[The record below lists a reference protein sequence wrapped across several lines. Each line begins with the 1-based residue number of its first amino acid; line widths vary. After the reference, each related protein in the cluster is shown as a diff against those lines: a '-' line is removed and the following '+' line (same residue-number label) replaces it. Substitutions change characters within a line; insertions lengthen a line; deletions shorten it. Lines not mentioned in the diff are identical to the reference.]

1 MITKKKKK
9 KAYISIWLES
19 LICFAVLHL
28 LPKKKTYDGVAI
40 EIQRKVTR
48 VILDQ
53 YAENNGK

>member
-9 KAYISIWLES
+9 RHTSRYGWKV
-19 LICFAVLHL
+19 ICFAVLHL